1 MARFLKKKNEQST
14 DSSVSSIPVPP
25 ADSALVID
33 LPEGQKLVLGK
44 MEEGTVIE
52 VATWRGTGRPD
63 SRTNRLMLGVSFGG
77 SQTADNS
84 EDNPEQV
91 VDNTLLGRAKFV
103 AKTLGLKLLT
113 VFRNSLGVTSESIK
127 RIKSSKR
134 SNRKEVDFQESY
146 SPQSS
151 TQDLAEEDFDIDEWL
166 TSIRKSSRT
175 QKLLE
180 KSEEQSA
187 NYSKAGGSSLQR
199 RKPSKSPKSTGG
211 TNRSKRSGKRKK
223 S

>member
-1 MARFLKKKNEQST
+1 MAKFIKKKNEQST

-63 SRTNRLMLGVSFGG
+63 SRTNRLMLGVSFGS
-77 SQTADNS
+77 SQSTENS
-84 EDNPEQV
+84 EGNPEEV
-91 VDNTLLGRAKFV
+91 VDNSILGRVKFV
-103 AKTLGLKLLT
+103 SKKLIQKLFT
-113 VFRNSLGVTSESIK
+113 VIRNSLGVAKASIK
-127 RIKSSKR
+127 RIQSSKLR
-134 SNRKEVDFQESY
+134 NRKVVELQGIY

-151 TQDLAEEDFDIDEWL
+151 TQDLDEEEFDIDEWL

-180 KSEEQSA
+180 E
-187 NYSKAGGSSLQR
+187 SKGRPENDSKGGGLSPKR
-199 RKPSKSPKSTGG
+199 RKPSKLPKSTRG
-211 TNRSKRSGKRKK
+211 SKSAKRSGKGKK